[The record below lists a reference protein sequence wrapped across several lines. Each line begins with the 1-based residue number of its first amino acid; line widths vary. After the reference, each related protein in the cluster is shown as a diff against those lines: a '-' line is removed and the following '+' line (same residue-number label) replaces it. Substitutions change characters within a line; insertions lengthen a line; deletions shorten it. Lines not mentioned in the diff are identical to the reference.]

1 MNIIEKLKGKN
12 IHTQIKYYGLNDLS
26 TGISI
31 NEFLE
36 GKKIILENYID
47 FAINDID
54 SYIDYV
60 YLEHILKFEEA
71 IPYVIED
78 KKNEFQIFV
87 NDCRSLFEKYAK
99 KDFIKYILNNYREI
113 FEYKNDDMISCLEY
127 DLKEYTIINIASY
140 SKNINDEL
148 YIKKFYLLG

>member
-60 YLEHILKFEEA
+60 YLEHILNSQNNGND
-71 IPYVIED
+71 ILNIL
-78 KKNEFQIFV
+78 I
-87 NDCRSLFEKYAK
+87 NDCSFFK
-99 KDFIKYILNNYREI
+99 
-113 FEYKNDDMISCLEY
+113 
-127 DLKEYTIINIASY
+127 INP
-140 SKNINDEL
+140 EL
-148 YIKKFYLLG
+148 